1 MTFTKSNINFAKKHN
16 IDLDINLEGGNVLF
30 FKQGEDENFL
40 EYVINAEGTTLTFKC
55 QVYGDKIEDLPAHI
69 TSAKQLNEVVKYLA
83 SVEL

>member
-16 IDLDINLEGGNVLF
+16 IDLNIEHEDGFVMF

-40 EYVINAEGTTLTFKC
+40 EYLINAEGDVLTFKC

-83 SVEL
+83 NIEL